1 MQISDYLDAAKKRL
15 SVESDYEL
23 AKRLG
28 VGRAALCGIR
38 KGNRAVPLDVAF
50 KIAITLELDP
60 AVVVA
65 DLEAQREKNEERR
78 AFWSG
83 FLSRAAAVAALVC
96 TLALS
101 YSGISAKEAATLGGE
116 VMTASAVFFL
126 RRKYA

>member
-1 MQISDYLDAAKKRL
+1 MKTYEYFDAVKQRL
-15 SVESDYEL
+15 SVDSDYEL

-28 VGRAALCGIR
+28 VKNGPLCQMR
-38 KGNRAVPLDVAF
+38 KGERAIPLDVAF

-65 DLEAQREKNEERR
+65 DLEAQRERNEERR

-101 YSGISAKEAATLGGE
+101 YSGISAKEAANLGGA